1 MSTTTQ
7 KIGKESEL
15 EILKNY
21 GFTKKLESWG
31 NVNDCPVFEKNYTSI
46 SFNDYSEKFL
56 ILINYLDDVYDYQ
69 FTSINEVINFLTK
82 REKLIDVRLRLNSMY
97 LSYNPNDFSSPEY
110 EIDEHLAKYL
120 LTHSDVKVNPSKLHT
135 IVRYYLDDSIENL
148 YLNGVSDG
156 IVEGITQSDL
166 EEVFQTIINNQNK

>member
-31 NVNDCPVFEKNYTSI
+31 NVNDCPVFVKGNTSI
-46 SFNDYSEKFL
+46 SFNDDTEKFL
-56 ILINYLDDVYDYQ
+56 ILINEIDGVDDYQ
-69 FTSINEVINFLTK
+69 FKSINEVINFLTK
-82 REKLIDVRLRLNSMY
+82 SEKLIDVRLRLNSMY
-97 LSYNPNDFSSPEY
+97 LSYNPNDFIEPNQEIPE
-110 EIDEHLAKYL
+110 EIAKK
-120 LTHSDVKVNPSKLHT
+120 LTDIKNYKYWDKVLT